1 MKKGIFLLICIL
13 IASSFLGLAVKAEEV
28 QPSKEKNYVYTIDK
42 EYQLEIKV
50 EYGFQGTVKWDGP
63 VKYGR
68 YMPVYVEISNIG
80 KDFSGVAQVMA
91 PNNSNNV
98 TYSQEVKV
106 ESGKDVKA
114 RFLIPLIDDTGLLQV
129 QLLGDKGNVL
139 LEERY
144 SLRIGNYVKEAY
156 IGVLSDT
163 NMGIDYLDS
172 TDTKVFSLEVS
183 SITDDYRELDLLD
196 VIVINQFHFEA
207 LSREQWNVLQEWVV
221 NGGTLAIGT
230 GEYGTD
236 SPIYENITIKA
247 TNTEIERLIEGLNVH
262 LDNHRLIQ
270 LNLRGRSDLLS
281 QKEISFPQ
289 YQPQDVELATR
300 ELIQQLKEEE
310 LQKGMIEIELEDF
323 FTVQEYNQGPMAQ
336 KKYVGKGS
344 ILIFPYDL
352 ATPKEYITIGRS
364 TLSFIL
370 DNVTDYKK
378 RQLDMDYYGG
388 GGIYDVASRVAH
400 EYIEKTPQMM
410 WYAGI
415 LGLYLLALSVSFF
428 YLRKKDK
435 KTRFWI
441 VAPCL
446 AVFFTFIIYI
456 VGSNTRIDK
465 PYASYLELVTFDDS
479 DIIRDEIY
487 FSLTSPY
494 NKAFSTS
501 VDHQYKV
508 TELKDAGYNYEMD
521 ILHPKHERSIYQYKT
536 NIKEK
541 EDSIDIQI
549 KGMPG
554 FASSY
559 YQAKNTYREESKLK
573 AEIEYYGEEVEGTIT
588 NGFDYEI
595 ENAILMVDGYMA
607 NLGTMEQGEEV
618 TVSEQEN
625 HFFMAPYEMYDS
637 EFITRALGG
646 NPLEDTKTRIVKKR
660 AQVME
665 YFLQNGGLK
674 EGENY
679 LIGFVQKD
687 NSFIDTLKEQM
698 DVHGLQV
705 ILVPIAVD
713 YIKDNK
719 IFVPSLDPY
728 KKQGAQISYNS
739 SRYLYEDDQ
748 IIEYA
753 LPKGE
758 KVLSF
763 EWIANRNRESTVDFL
778 RSFKGNIYF
787 YNTKLEEY
795 EKVFD
800 NTSSVTNGEDYISED
815 GILTVKYELDLSIRG
830 EWIIAPHISYWKE
843 GISATD

>member
-1 MKKGIFLLICIL
+1 MKKGISLLICIL
-13 IASSFLGLAVKAEEV
+13 IVSSFLGLTAKAEEAG
-28 QPSKEKNYVYTIDK
+28 PSKDKNYVYTIDK
-42 EYQLEIKV
+42 EYKLEIKV
-50 EYGFQGTVKWDGP
+50 EYGFQGTVKQDGP

-68 YMPVYVEISNIG
+68 HMPVYVEISNTG
-80 KDFSGVAQVMA
+80 KDFSGIVQVLT
-91 PNNSNNV
+91 PKNSDNV
-98 TYSQEVKV
+98 IYSEEVKV
-106 ESGKDVKA
+106 QSGKDRKT
-114 RFLIPLIDDTGLLQV
+114 RFLIPLTDDTGLLQV
-129 QLLGDKGNVL
+129 QLLEEKGKVL

-144 SLRIGNYVKEAY
+144 SLKIGNYVKEAY
-156 IGVLSDT
+156 VGVLSDT
-163 NMGIDYLDS
+163 NDGIDYLNS
-172 TDTKVFSLEVS
+172 TDTKVFYLGVS
-183 SITDDYRELDLLD
+183 SITDDYRELELLD

-207 LSREQWNVLQEWVV
+207 LSKEQWNVLQEWVA

-230 GEYGTD
+230 GEYGTN
-236 SPIYENITIKA
+236 SAIYENITIKA
-247 TNTEIERLIEGLNVH
+247 TNKEITKLIEDLNEH

-270 LNLRGRSDLLS
+270 LNLRGRNDFLN
-281 QKEISFPQ
+281 QKEIPFPQ

-300 ELIQQLKEEE
+300 QLIEQLKEEE
-310 LQKGMIEIELEDF
+310 LQTGIIDIKLEDF
-323 FTVQEYNQGPMAQ
+323 STVQEYNEGPIAQ
-336 KKYVGKGS
+336 KKQVGKGS

-352 ATPKEYITIGRS
+352 AISKEYTTIGRS

-378 RQLDMDYYGG
+378 RQLDMEYYGS
-388 GGIYDVASRVAH
+388 GGIYDVATRVAH
-400 EYIEKTPQMM
+400 EYMENTPEMI

-415 LGLYLLALSVSFF
+415 LGLYLLALALF
-428 YLRKKDK
+428 YFILRKKDK
-435 KTRFWI
+435 KTAIWI
-441 VAPCL
+441 GAPCL
-446 AVFFTFIIYI
+446 AVFFTCIIYI

-479 DIIRDEIY
+479 NVVIDEIY

-494 NKAFSTS
+494 NRAFSTS
-501 VDHQYKV
+501 VDPQYKV

-521 ILHPKHERSIYQYKT
+521 ILHPKNERNIFQYKT
-536 NIKEK
+536 NIKQK
-541 EDSIDIQI
+541 EDAIDIQI

-554 FASSY
+554 FTSTY

-588 NGFDYEI
+588 NEFDYEI
-595 ENAILMVDGYMA
+595 QNAILMVDGYMTD
-607 NLGTMEQGEEV
+607 LGTMEQGIEV
-618 TVSEQEN
+618 TLSQQEN
-625 HFFMAPYEMYDS
+625 HFFMAPYEMYDNK
-637 EFITRALGG
+637 FITRALGG
-646 NPLEDTKTRIVKKR
+646 DPSEETTVRLVKKR
-660 AQVME
+660 TQVME
-665 YFLQNGGLK
+665 YFFQNGGLK

-679 LIGFVQKD
+679 LIGFIQKD

-698 DVHGLQV
+698 EVRGLQV
-705 ILVPIAVD
+705 ILVPITVD
-713 YIKDNK
+713 YTKDNK
-719 IFVPSLDPY
+719 TFVPSLDPY

-739 SRYLYEDDQ
+739 SRYLYEEDQ

-795 EKVFD
+795 EKVFR
-800 NTSSVTNGEDYISED
+800 NTTSVSNGEDYISED
-815 GILTVKYELDLSIRG
+815 GTLTVKYELDLSIRG

-843 GISATD
+843 GVSATD